1 MTSFQKV
8 IKYGAIVFA
17 IYLCLMIIGVIIT
30 AVTTIFGIT
39 TGIEVF
45 ENNSNEAMITKW
57 EKEYSDIMG
66 LDIDLKVCKLAIKKG
81 DTLKV
86 TASEVSDKFNCKVE
100 GKKLKIEDKDYHT
113 HFFNQIENVKSQIT
127 IFIPEDINFEEVTI
141 ETGVNETNIEYLK
154 ADKVNL
160 EMGVGKYQ
168 IDSFSTKYAKIE
180 AGAGEANIAIS
191 YIEELKLD
199 GGIGKLSFTGKITKT
214 ADIQCGVGELDIN
227 LIGESSDYQ
236 VKAETGL
243 GNFKVDGQKVSDK
256 QTIGNGD
263 VTVKVEAGVGET
275 VVNFK

>member
-8 IKYGAIVFA
+8 IKYGAIAFA
-17 IYLCLMIIGVIIT
+17 VYLCFMIISIIIGTIT
-30 AVTTIFGIT
+30 AIFGIT
-39 TGIEVF
+39 VGMERF
-45 ENNSNEAMITKW
+45 ENSNNEAMITKW
-57 EKEYSDIMG
+57 EQEYSDITS

-100 GKKLKIEDKDYHT
+100 GKKLKIEDEDYHT
-113 HFFNQIENVKSQIT
+113 HFFHHIEDVKSQIT
-127 IFIPEDINFEEVTI
+127 IFIPENINFDEVTI

-154 ADKVNL
+154 TDKLNL

-168 IDSFSTKYAKIE
+168 IDSFSAKYAKIK
-180 AGAGEANIAIS
+180 AGAGEANIANS
-191 YIEELKLD
+191 DVEELKLD
-199 GGIGKLSFTGKITKT
+199 GGIGRLSFTGKITKT
-214 ADIQCGVGELDIN
+214 ADVECGVGELDIN
-227 LIGESSDYQ
+227 LIGKVSDYQ

-256 QTIGNGD
+256 QTIGSGD
-263 VTVKVEAGVGET
+263 VTIKVEAGVGET